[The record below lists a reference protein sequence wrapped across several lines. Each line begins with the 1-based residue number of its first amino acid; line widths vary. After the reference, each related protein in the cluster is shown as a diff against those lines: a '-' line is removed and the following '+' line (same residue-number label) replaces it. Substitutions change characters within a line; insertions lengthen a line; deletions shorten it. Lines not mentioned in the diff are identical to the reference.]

1 MKRILVPI
9 DFSETSENAF
19 VYALEMAKV
28 YKARLILLHT
38 FELPIV
44 DSQVVPVNYAEM
56 YDTLESTNNDH
67 FKDEMK
73 KLKGIAK
80 ENNAEAVVI
89 DHILMDGELIHC
101 IKEVVEQQG
110 IDFVVMGTN
119 GAEGWLETF
128 IGTNTS
134 SVISDVE
141 VPVLSVSHD
150 TKFSKMET
158 IGFRTRY
165 KEDEIHAL
173 NEVLTLARKLG
184 AKVKCLY
191 VKTSDAEQRGQAIS
205 YWESVFEDE
214 KDLEFFIIP
223 SDDIEATIEDFIT
236 NQSIDLLAMVVHRKN
251 FFTQFFTT
259 STTQKMS
266 LHSKT
271 PILALHE

>member
-1 MKRILVPI
+1 MKRILVPM

-28 YKARLILLHT
+28 YKAKLVLLHT

-44 DSQVVPVNYAEM
+44 DSQVVPINYAEM
-56 YDTLESTNNDH
+56 YETLEMTNNDH

-73 KLKGIAK
+73 KLKRIAK
-80 ENNAEAVVI
+80 QKKGEDIAMS
-89 DHILMDGELIHC
+89 HILKDGDLINC

-110 IDFVVMGTN
+110 IDFVVMGTK
-119 GAEGWLETF
+119 GAEGWLQSF
-128 IGTNTS
+128 IGTNTT
-134 SVISDVE
+134 SVISDVD

-150 TKFSKMET
+150 TKFTKMET

-173 NEVLTLARKLG
+173 NEVLTLARKMK

-191 VKTSDAEQRGQAIS
+191 VKTSDSEHRVEAIS
-205 YWESVFEDE
+205 YWESIFEDE
-214 KDLEFFIIP
+214 KDLEFLIIP

-236 NQSIDLLAMVVHRKN
+236 NQSIDLMAMVVHRKN
-251 FFTQFFTT
+251 FFTQLFTT
-259 STTQKMS
+259 STTEKMS
-266 LHSKT
+266 QHSKT